1 LPRIQNSQN
10 PHNRHNPRHSRLIV
24 FDCGMKSK
32 ILVSA
37 CLLGNKVR
45 YDANDVPTI
54 SNLLDEWNCDGRLI
68 AFCPEV
74 AGGLSVPRLPAEIQ
88 SDDGNAVLDGT
99 AKVYDNQGN
108 DVSENFI
115 NGAKKALEAAQSNGV
130 KVAIL
135 KSKSPSCGSSFIYDG
150 TFSSVQKVGQ
160 GVTTALLERN
170 GIKVFSDLE
179 IEEAAELLGELD
191 TEKR

>member
-1 LPRIQNSQN
+1 
-10 PHNRHNPRHSRLIV
+10 
-24 FDCGMKSK
+24 MKSK

-45 YDANDVPTI
+45 YDANDVPTEN
-54 SNLLDEWNCDGRLI
+54 NLLDDWRNEGRLVS
-68 AFCPEV
+68 FCPEV
-74 AGGLSVPRLPAEIQ
+74 AGGLSVPRLPAEIK

-99 AKVYDNQGN
+99 AKVFDNQGN

-115 NGAKKALEAAQSNGV
+115 NGAKKALEAAQQNNI

-179 IEEAAELLGELD
+179 IEKAAEVVKKLD

>member
-1 LPRIQNSQN
+1 
-10 PHNRHNPRHSRLIV
+10 
-24 FDCGMKSK
+24 MKSK

-45 YDANDVPTI
+45 YDANDVPTT
-54 SNLLDEWNCDGRLI
+54 SDLLDKWNAEGRLVS
-68 AFCPEV
+68 FCPEV

-99 AKVYDNQGN
+99 AKVLDNQGN

-115 NGAKKALEAAQSNGV
+115 NGAKKALEAANSNNV

-179 IEEAAELLGELD
+179 IEKAGEYLGKL
-191 TEKR
+191 

>member
-1 LPRIQNSQN
+1 MNN
-10 PHNRHNPRHSRLIV
+10 EV
-24 FDCGMKSK
+24 K

-45 YDANDVPTI
+45 YDANDVPTE
-54 SNLLDEWNCDGRLI
+54 SKLLDEWQSEDRLI

-88 SDDGNAVLDGT
+88 SDDGNAVLDGM

-115 NGAKKALEAAQSNGV
+115 NGAKKALETAQQNNV

-135 KSKSPSCGSSFIYDG
+135 KEKSPSCGSSFIYDG
-150 TFSSVQKVGQ
+150 TFSSVRKVGQ

-179 IEEAAELLGELD
+179 IEKADEYFKNLTTL
-191 TEKR
+191 

>member
-1 LPRIQNSQN
+1 MN
-10 PHNRHNPRHSRLIV
+10 
-24 FDCGMKSK
+24 K

-45 YDANDVPTI
+45 YDADDVPTE
-54 SNLLDEWNCDGRLI
+54 SVWLDEWNAEGRLV

-88 SDDGNAVLDGT
+88 TDDGGAVLDGT
-99 AKVYDNQGN
+99 AKVLDNQGN

-115 NGAKKALEAAQSNGV
+115 NGAKKALETAQSNNIGI
-130 KVAIL
+130 AIL
-135 KSKSPSCGSSFIYDG
+135 KEKSPSCGSSFIYDG
-150 TFSSVQKVGQ
+150 TFASVRKIGQ

-179 IEEAAELLGELD
+179 IESAAEYLERLNV
-191 TEKR
+191 K

>member
-1 LPRIQNSQN
+1 MN
-10 PHNRHNPRHSRLIV
+10 H
-24 FDCGMKSK
+24 K

-45 YDANDVPTI
+45 YDANDVPTD
-54 SNLLDEWNCDGRLI
+54 SNLLDKWRAEGRLVS
-68 AFCPEV
+68 FCPEV
-74 AGGLSVPRLPAEIQ
+74 AGGLSVPRLPAEIIGT
-88 SDDGNAVLDGT
+88 DGNAVLDGT
-99 AKVYDNQGN
+99 AKVVDNQGT
-108 DVSENFI
+108 DVSEFFI
-115 NGAKKALEAAQSNGV
+115 NGAIKALEAAQQSNV

-160 GVTTALLERN
+160 GVTTALFERN

-179 IEEAAELLGELD
+179 IEKAAEFLKEIN
-191 TEKR
+191 

>member
-1 LPRIQNSQN
+1 MNN
-10 PHNRHNPRHSRLIV
+10 EE
-24 FDCGMKSK
+24 K

-45 YDANDVPTI
+45 YDANDVPTE
-54 SNLLDEWNCDGRLI
+54 SRLLDKWSSEGRLI

-88 SDDGNAVLDGT
+88 NDDGNAVLDGR
-99 AKVYDNQGN
+99 AKVFDNQGN

-115 NGAKKALEAAQSNGV
+115 TGAKKALDTAQGNNI

-150 TFSSVQKVGQ
+150 TFASVQKVGQ

-179 IEEAAELLGELD
+179 IEKAAEYLSNLN
-191 TEKR
+191 

>member
-1 LPRIQNSQN
+1 MN
-10 PHNRHNPRHSRLIV
+10 H
-24 FDCGMKSK
+24 K

-45 YDANDVPTI
+45 YDANDVPTK
-54 SNLLDEWNCDGRLI
+54 SDLLDVWRAEGRLVS
-68 AFCPEV
+68 FCPEV
-74 AGGLSVPRLPAEIQ
+74 AGGLSVPRLPAEIIGT
-88 SDDGNAVLDGT
+88 DGNAVLDGT
-99 AKVYDNQGN
+99 AKVVDNQGT
-108 DVSENFI
+108 DVSEFFI
-115 NGAKKALEAAQSNGV
+115 NGAKKALEAAQSNNI

-160 GVTTALLERN
+160 GVTTALFERN

-179 IEEAAELLGELD
+179 IEKAAKYLENL
-191 TEKR
+191 T

>member
-1 LPRIQNSQN
+1 
-10 PHNRHNPRHSRLIV
+10 
-24 FDCGMKSK
+24 MKSK

-54 SNLLDEWNCDGRLI
+54 SNLLDDWNAEGRLI

-88 SDDGNAVLDGT
+88 SEDGNAVLDGT
-99 AKVYDNQGN
+99 AKVLDNQGN

-115 NGAKKALEAAQSNGV
+115 NGAKKALEAAQSNNI

-179 IEEAAELLGELD
+179 IEKAAEYLKGLAAY
-191 TEKR
+191 

>member
-1 LPRIQNSQN
+1 MNS
-10 PHNRHNPRHSRLIV
+10 
-24 FDCGMKSK
+24 KTK
-32 ILVSA
+32 IIVSA
-37 CLLGNKVR
+37 CLVGNKVR
-45 YDANDVPTI
+45 YDANDVPTK
-54 SNLLDEWNCDGRLI
+54 SDLLAKWQAEGRLI

-88 SDDGNAVLDGT
+88 SDDGNSVLDGT
-99 AKVYDNQGN
+99 AKVFDNQGN

-115 NGAKKALEAAQSNGV
+115 NGAKKALETAQLHNV

-135 KSKSPSCGSSFIYDG
+135 KEKSPSCGSSFIYDG
-150 TFSSVQKVGQ
+150 TFSSVRKIGQ

-179 IEEAAELLGELD
+179 IEKAAEYLKQ
-191 TEKR
+191 TA

>member
-1 LPRIQNSQN
+1 MN
-10 PHNRHNPRHSRLIV
+10 H
-24 FDCGMKSK
+24 K

-45 YDANDVPTI
+45 YDANDVPTD
-54 SNLLDEWNCDGRLI
+54 SNLLDKWRAEGRLVS
-68 AFCPEV
+68 FCPEV
-74 AGGLSVPRLPAEIQ
+74 AGGLSVPRLPAEIIGT
-88 SDDGNAVLDGT
+88 DGNAVLDGT
-99 AKVYDNQGN
+99 AKVVDNQGT
-108 DVSENFI
+108 DVSEFFI
-115 NGAKKALEAAQSNGV
+115 NGAIKTLEAAQQSNV

-160 GVTTALLERN
+160 GVTTALFERN

-179 IEEAAELLGELD
+179 IEKVAEFLKEIN
-191 TEKR
+191 

>member
-1 LPRIQNSQN
+1 MI
-10 PHNRHNPRHSRLIV
+10 
-24 FDCGMKSK
+24 SK

-45 YDANDVPTI
+45 YDANDVPTK
-54 SNLLDEWNCDGRLI
+54 SDLLDKWKEEDRLVV
-68 AFCPEV
+68 FCPEV

-88 SDDGNAVLDGT
+88 SEDGNAVLDGT
-99 AKVYDNQGN
+99 AKVLDIKGN

-115 NGAKKALEAAQSNGV
+115 NGAKKTLEAAQSNNV

-179 IEEAAELLGELD
+179 IEKASKYLGKL
-191 TEKR
+191 

>member
-1 LPRIQNSQN
+1 MTN
-10 PHNRHNPRHSRLIV
+10 
-24 FDCGMKSK
+24 KTK

-45 YDANDVPTI
+45 YDANDVPTE
-54 SNLLDEWNCDGRLI
+54 SRLLDQWNAEGRLI

-88 SDDGNAVLDGT
+88 SHDGNAVLDGT
-99 AKVYDNQGN
+99 AKVLDNQGN

-115 NGAKKALEAAQSNGV
+115 NGAKKALETAQANNI

-135 KSKSPSCGSSFIYDG
+135 KAKSPSCGSSFIYDG

-170 GIKVFSDLE
+170 GVKVFSDLE
-179 IEEAAELLGELD
+179 IEKAAEFLKDL
-191 TEKR
+191 TFV

>member
-1 LPRIQNSQN
+1 
-10 PHNRHNPRHSRLIV
+10 
-24 FDCGMKSK
+24 MKPK

-45 YDANDVPTI
+45 YDANDVPTE
-54 SNLLDEWNCDGRLI
+54 SSLLDKWNVEGRLI

-74 AGGLSVPRLPAEIQ
+74 AGGLSVPRLPAEIIGT
-88 SDDGNAVLDGT
+88 DGNAVLDGT
-99 AKVYDNQGN
+99 AKVVDNQGN

-115 NGAKKALEAAQSNGV
+115 NGAKKALEAAQSNNV

-160 GVTTALLERN
+160 GVTTALFERN

-179 IEEAAELLGELD
+179 IEKAADFIENL
-191 TEKR
+191 TCI

>member
-1 LPRIQNSQN
+1 
-10 PHNRHNPRHSRLIV
+10 
-24 FDCGMKSK
+24 MKSK

-45 YDANDVPTI
+45 YDANDVPTE
-54 SNLLDEWNCDGRLI
+54 SDLLDDWRNEGRLVS
-68 AFCPEV
+68 FCPEV
-74 AGGLSVPRLPAEIQ
+74 AGGLSVPRLPAEIIGTN
-88 SDDGNAVLDGT
+88 GNAVLDGT
-99 AKVYDNQGN
+99 AKVVDNQGN
-108 DVSENFI
+108 DVSEFFI
-115 NGAKKALEAAQSNGV
+115 NGAKKALEAAKSNNI

-160 GVTTALLERN
+160 GVTTALFERN

-179 IEEAAELLGELD
+179 IERASEFLKNL
-191 TEKR
+191 T

>member
-1 LPRIQNSQN
+1 MTN
-10 PHNRHNPRHSRLIV
+10 
-24 FDCGMKSK
+24 KTK

-45 YDANDVPTI
+45 YDANDVPTE
-54 SNLLDEWNCDGRLI
+54 SSLLDQWNAEGRLI

-88 SDDGNAVLDGT
+88 SHDGNAVLDGT
-99 AKVYDNQGN
+99 AKVLDNQGN

-115 NGAKKALEAAQSNGV
+115 TGAKKALETAQANNI

-135 KSKSPSCGSSFIYDG
+135 KAKSPSCGSSFIYDG

-179 IEEAAELLGELD
+179 IEKASEFLGELD
-191 TEKR
+191 A

>member
-1 LPRIQNSQN
+1 
-10 PHNRHNPRHSRLIV
+10 
-24 FDCGMKSK
+24 MKSK

-45 YDANDVPTI
+45 YDANDVPTE
-54 SNLLDEWNCDGRLI
+54 SDLLDVWRAEGRLVS
-68 AFCPEV
+68 FCPEV
-74 AGGLSVPRLPAEIQ
+74 AGGLSVPRLPAEIIGT
-88 SDDGNAVLDGT
+88 DGNAVLDGT
-99 AKVYDNQGN
+99 AKVLDNQGN
-108 DVSENFI
+108 DVSEFFI
-115 NGAKKALEAAQSNGV
+115 NGAKKALEAAQSNNI

-160 GVTTALLERN
+160 GVTTALFERN

-179 IEEAAELLGELD
+179 IEKAAEYLENL
-191 TEKR
+191 T

>member
-1 LPRIQNSQN
+1 
-10 PHNRHNPRHSRLIV
+10 
-24 FDCGMKSK
+24 MKSK

-54 SNLLDEWNCDGRLI
+54 SNLLDEWNAEGRLI

-99 AKVYDNQGN
+99 AKVLDNQGN

-115 NGAKKALEAAQSNGV
+115 NGAKKALEAAQSNDV

-160 GVTTALLERN
+160 GVTTALFERN

-179 IEEAAELLGELD
+179 IEKAAELLGELD
-191 TEKR
+191 TENR

>member
-1 LPRIQNSQN
+1 MN
-10 PHNRHNPRHSRLIV
+10 
-24 FDCGMKSK
+24 K

-45 YDANDVPTI
+45 YDSNDVPTE
-54 SNLLDEWNCDGRLI
+54 SNLLDEWNSEGRLI

-74 AGGLSVPRLPAEIQ
+74 AGGLSVPRLPAEIR
-88 SDDGNAVLDGT
+88 SEDGNAVLDGT
-99 AKVYDNQGN
+99 AKVFDNQGN

-115 NGAKKALEAAQSNGV
+115 NGAKKALETAQNNQV

-135 KSKSPSCGSSFIYDG
+135 KEKSPSCGSSFIYDG
-150 TFSSVQKVGQ
+150 TFASVRKVGQ

-179 IEEAAELLGELD
+179 IEKAAEFFENLTEL
-191 TEKR
+191 

>member
-1 LPRIQNSQN
+1 MTNET
-10 PHNRHNPRHSRLIV
+10 
-24 FDCGMKSK
+24 K

-45 YDANDVPTI
+45 YDANNVPTE
-54 SNLLDEWNCDGRLI
+54 SRLLDEWQAEGKLI

-74 AGGLSVPRLPAEIQ
+74 AGGLSVPRLPAEIKT
-88 SDDGNAVLDGT
+88 DDGNAVLDGT
-99 AKVYDNQGN
+99 AKVFDNKGN

-115 NGAKKALEAAQSNGV
+115 NGAKKALETAVSNNI

-135 KSKSPSCGSSFIYDG
+135 KEKSPSCGSSFIYDG
-150 TFSSVQKVGQ
+150 AFSSVRKVGQ

-179 IEEAAELLGELD
+179 IEKAAEYLNNLN
-191 TEKR
+191 

>member
-1 LPRIQNSQN
+1 
-10 PHNRHNPRHSRLIV
+10 
-24 FDCGMKSK
+24 MKSK

-45 YDANDVPTI
+45 YDANDVPTE
-54 SNLLDEWNCDGRLI
+54 SNLLDKWKDEGRLI
-68 AFCPEV
+68 SFCPEV
-74 AGGLSVPRLPAEIQ
+74 AGGLSVPRLPAEIIGT
-88 SDDGNAVLDGT
+88 DGNAVLDGT
-99 AKVYDNQGN
+99 AKVVDNQGKN
-108 DVSENFI
+108 VSKFFI
-115 NGAKKALEAAQSNGV
+115 NGAIKALEAARSSSV

-160 GVTTALLERN
+160 GVTTALFERN

-179 IEEAAELLGELD
+179 IESAAEFLKNL
-191 TEKR
+191 T

>member
-1 LPRIQNSQN
+1 
-10 PHNRHNPRHSRLIV
+10 
-24 FDCGMKSK
+24 MKSK

-45 YDANDVPTI
+45 YDANDVPTT
-54 SNLLDEWNCDGRLI
+54 SDLLDKWNAEGRLVS
-68 AFCPEV
+68 FCPEV

-99 AKVYDNQGN
+99 AKVVDNQGN

-115 NGAKKALEAAQSNGV
+115 NGAKKALEAAQSNNV
-130 KVAIL
+130 RVAIL

-160 GVTTALLERN
+160 GVTTALFERN

-179 IEEAAELLGELD
+179 IEKASDYLKKLAAD
-191 TEKR
+191 

>member
-1 LPRIQNSQN
+1 MS
-10 PHNRHNPRHSRLIV
+10 
-24 FDCGMKSK
+24 KETK

-45 YDANDVPTI
+45 YDANDVPTE
-54 SNLLDEWNCDGRLI
+54 SELLDQWNSEGKLI
-68 AFCPEV
+68 PFCPEV

-99 AKVYDNQGN
+99 AKVFDNQGN

-115 NGAKKALEAAQSNGV
+115 NGANKALETAQANNV

-135 KSKSPSCGSSFIYDG
+135 KEKSPSCGSSFIYDG
-150 TFSSVQKVGQ
+150 TFASVRKIGQ

-179 IEEAAELLGELD
+179 IEKAAEYLKNLTAL
-191 TEKR
+191 

>member
-1 LPRIQNSQN
+1 
-10 PHNRHNPRHSRLIV
+10 
-24 FDCGMKSK
+24 MKSK

-45 YDANDVPTI
+45 YDANDVPTEN
-54 SNLLDEWNCDGRLI
+54 NLLDDWRNEGRLVS
-68 AFCPEV
+68 FCPEV

-99 AKVYDNQGN
+99 AKVFDNQGN

-115 NGAKKALEAAQSNGV
+115 NGAKKALETALADHI

-179 IEEAAELLGELD
+179 IEKAAEVVKKLD